1 MVSEKAT
8 EQCLFQD
15 LFLHHTGAVSGGS
28 WSDVPDVA
36 SCLRSRAP
44 QGRCCSGFIPAACLI
59 HLCSPNEEQVKN
71 LDLF

>member
-36 SCLRSRAP
+36 SCLCSRAP
-44 QGRCCSGFIPAACLI
+44 QGS
-59 HLCSPNEEQVKN
+59 V
-71 LDLF
+71 LFWFHPCGMFDSSLFS